1 MDPSPSP
8 SSQPLGYG
16 LETVTG
22 WDEQGFPTTMTVPSG
37 WQTMPKS
44 YDQQGFLITS
54 SPTTTADAA
63 AGISTAGACF
73 GADCGLNGKVVGTS
87 TSKAAAAK
95 ETSDWRN
102 VAIFGFAVAIAERLL
117 I

>member
-1 MDPSPSP
+1 VDPSPSS

-22 WDEQGFPTTMTVPSG
+22 WDEQGFPTTMTVSSG

-44 YDQQGFLITS
+44 YDQQGFLVTS
-54 SPTTTADAA
+54 SPTTTATA

-95 ETSDWRN
+95 ETSAWRN
-102 VAIFGFAVAIAERLL
+102 MAIFGFAAAMAERLL
-117 I
+117 L

>member
-1 MDPSPSP
+1 
-8 SSQPLGYG
+8 
-16 LETVTG
+16 
-22 WDEQGFPTTMTVPSG
+22 VPSG
-37 WQTMPKS
+37 WQTMSKS

-54 SPTTTADAA
+54 SPTTTAA

-95 ETSDWRN
+95 ETSAWRN
-102 VAIFGFAVAIAERLL
+102 MAIFGFAAAMAERLL
-117 I
+117 L